1 MQPEPAVGLVATR
14 LAAAV
19 SGDATLAALLDAR
32 QRAVFPSL
40 AVTAGLGPGVV
51 VAPAAGGIDIR

>member
-19 SGDATLAALLDAR
+19 SGDATLAALLDPR
-32 QRAVFPSL
+32 QRA
-40 AVTAGLGPGVV
+40 AVAE
-51 VAPAAGGIDIR
+51 